1 LKIPDAI
8 KRRHVE
14 ERCNNPKQFRKNP
27 MNKRKIPVCAGIAAL
42 ISLLFACAGPQKP
55 DPGSDARLY
64 GSHASSCFTGGNF
77 QAALSEY
84 RRAYV
89 AAAKVD
95 LPLLQAQY
103 LFNIGRVYYELGAL
117 DSADSAFQA
126 SYREHI
132 FYKDDE
138 TSRTVAGFIALVS
151 ARQGRY
157 DNAFEWY
164 ERGRPQELKD
174 PESTAFWLTVQAV
187 VGMVKDRMP
196 EAESYLDR
204 AMISYKKEKKYNGMA
219 QVDYYRAAIAFSS
232 ANYEDAK
239 QHLAESLAFLDKSP
253 ERYRRWRVLLAS
265 ATVAFCMHD
274 AEQGQ
279 RYYKRALDC
288 VPKGIA
294 LPSDD
299 EVTGCP
305 KKFWD
310 GNR

>member
-1 LKIPDAI
+1 MKKI
-8 KRRHVE
+8 
-14 ERCNNPKQFRKNP
+14 KN
-27 MNKRKIPVCAGIAAL
+27 VAGIAMAL
-42 ISLLFACAGPQKP
+42 LLLSCAGPRKP
-55 DPGSDARLY
+55 DPGAVAHLH
-64 GSHASSCFTGGNF
+64 GSHALSYFTEGNLQRAIEEYK
-77 QAALSEY
+77 QAYA
-84 RRAYV
+84 

-117 DSADSAFQA
+117 DSADSAFRS
-126 SYREHI
+126 SYHDLV
-132 FYKDDE
+132 FYKDDV
-138 TSRTVAGFIALVS
+138 TGRTVAGFIALVC

-174 PESTAFWLTVQAV
+174 PGSTAFWLTVQAV

-204 AMISYKKEKKYNGMA
+204 AILGYKKLKNYNGMA

-232 ANYEDAK
+232 VNYEDAK
-239 QHLAESLAFLDKSP
+239 QHLAESMAFLDKSA

-274 AEQGQ
+274 TEAGQ
-279 RYYKRALDC
+279 RYYERALDC
-288 VPKGIA
+288 VPNGIA
-294 LPSDD
+294 LPQGG

>member
-1 LKIPDAI
+1 MK
-8 KRRHVE
+8 
-14 ERCNNPKQFRKNP
+14 
-27 MNKRKIPVCAGIAAL
+27 KRKIQVCAGMAAVVV
-42 ISLLFACAGPQKP
+42 LFLNCAGPQKP
-55 DPGSDARLY
+55 DPGADARLF
-64 GSHASSCFTGGNF
+64 GSHASSYFIQGNLLP
-77 QAALSEY
+77 ALTEY
-84 RRAYV
+84 KHAYV

-103 LFNIGRVYYELGAL
+103 LFNIGRVYFELGVL

-126 SYREHI
+126 SYRELV
-132 FYKDDE
+132 FYKDEE
-138 TSRTVAGFIALVS
+138 TGRTVAGFIALVY

-157 DNAFEWY
+157 DDAFAWY

-174 PESTAFWLTVQAV
+174 PGSIAFWLTVQAV

-196 EAESYLDR
+196 AAESYLDR
-204 AMISYKKEKKYNGMA
+204 AMLSYKQEKNYNGMA

-232 ANYEDAK
+232 ANYDDAK
-239 QHLAESLAFLDKSP
+239 QHLAESISYLDKSA

-265 ATVAFCMHD
+265 ATVAFCLHD
-274 AEQGQ
+274 ADSGQ

-288 VPKGIA
+288 VPKGIV

-310 GNR
+310 GNK

>member
-1 LKIPDAI
+1 MKKNKILVTI
-8 KRRHVE
+8 
-14 ERCNNPKQFRKNP
+14 F
-27 MNKRKIPVCAGIAAL
+27 AAL
-42 ISLLFACAGPQKP
+42 LLFNCAGPQKP
-55 DPGSDARLY
+55 DPGADARLF
-64 GSHASSCFTGGNF
+64 GSHASSYFTEGNLLS
-77 QAALSEY
+77 ALAEY
-84 RRAYV
+84 KHAYV

-103 LFNIGRVYYELGAL
+103 LFNIGRVYYELGVL
-117 DSADSAFQA
+117 DSADSAFEA
-126 SYREHI
+126 AYRELA
-132 FYKDDE
+132 FYKDEE
-138 TSRTVAGFIALVS
+138 TGRTVAGFIALVY
-151 ARQGRY
+151 ARQGSY

-187 VGMVKDRMP
+187 VCMVKDRMP

-239 QHLAESLAFLDKSP
+239 QHLAESLVFLDKAP

-265 ATVAFCMHD
+265 ATVAFCLHD
-274 AEQGQ
+274 TDSGQ
-279 RYYKRALDC
+279 HFYKRALDC

-294 LPSDD
+294 LPSDG

-305 KKFWD
+305 KKFWE
-310 GNR
+310 GNK